1 MSVASGGQIIVS
13 NVTASLLQSGVADLA
28 YHLSDLGSHRLRG
41 LAEPERLWQ
50 VDAPDLP
57 GAFPPVHSERPG
69 PVGLP
74 VHRSSL
80 VGRTDDERRVRALL
94 DHNRVVTLTGV
105 GGVGKTRLAAH
116 VARRLLSE
124 YGSIGFTDP
133 VLDHGLVRRRRGDRG
148 GAERSRRVD
157 GSRWCGRAMVT
168 GWQLAPSLWSTTA
181 NTSWTA
187 PRTRSTI
194 SRIAGRP
201 SRSSPRAASS
211 SGSMASMSS

>member
-28 YHLSDLGSHRLRG
+28 YRLSDLGSHRLRG

-80 VGRTDDERRVRALL
+80 VGRTDDERRVSPRSLP
-94 DHNRVVTLTGV
+94 TTGSSRSPASV
-105 GGVGKTRLAAH
+105 AW
-116 VARRLLSE
+116 ARRGWPCTWHVVSCP
-124 YGSIGFTDP
+124 ST
-133 VLDHGLVRRRRGDRG
+133 
-148 GAERSRRVD
+148 
-157 GSRWCGRAMVT
+157 GR
-168 GWQLAPSLWSTTA
+168 
-181 NTSWTA
+181 
-187 PRTRSTI
+187 
-194 SRIAGRP
+194 
-201 SRSSPRAASS
+201 
-211 SGSMASMSS
+211 SGS